1 MKDLKGYSGFL
12 IQNKLEELT
21 QENLRLLLF
30 YDIPIMKFFSHLS
43 EEELYQLSRVSVEK
57 FVSALLDGTAR
68 ADAKQS
74 LKQWEDD
81 EIPGIP
87 KGDIKPSDLVL
98 VYTIQKQGLLK
109 FLPDYTETVDEAIN
123 IIKELEDY
131 FVEVQ
136 NDAIVM
142 LFKIKQDADLKL
154 RQSEERY
161 RDLFENA
168 TDLIHIANIPG
179 AIQYA
184 NKAWLTATE
193 YTREELEN
201 LTYQKVVHPDYL
213 EIYTKERNRV
223 FAGESPQ
230 IIKIAFITKSGKS
243 VFLEGSV
250 SCHFIDC
257 LPENTR
263 SIFQDI
269 TARRV
274 SEEKIQ
280 KSFIQLAQ
288 AQQMAHIG
296 SWEWD
301 IPNNVMSWSEE
312 LYRIYEY
319 EQNEPVYP
327 FEQREWIHPDD
338 SEMVLRI
345 MEDVMLNKRSFNFN
359 FRIITKNNNTKSLQA
374 QGTTEVNETGELI
387 KLSGILQDIT
397 ERKFAEQKIAKT
409 IKQLSQAQ
417 EMAHIGSW
425 EWDMKANVISWSDEL
440 YRIYGLEPQQF
451 EATFEAYLGYIH
463 PDDRERV
470 NKIISRAAQDKKSFQ
485 FDHRILNH
493 KGEER
498 TLSSFGIIMLDK
510 EGNPIMMSGTAQD
523 ITERV
528 NVRDEL
534 KRAEDTVKAKQQ
546 FLSNMSHEIRTPMN
560 AIIGFTKVVLKTEL
574 STKQKEY
581 LDAIKISGETLL
593 VLINDI
599 LDLAKVDE
607 GKMTFESIPFKLSSS
622 FAAMIHLFETRMQEK
637 NLNLGKLFD
646 PNIPPVLV
654 GDPVRLHQIILNL
667 MSNAVKFTKRGHV
680 IVAVRLFSEDETSAT
695 VEFSITDS
703 GIGIE
708 PERINAVFE
717 NFHQATS
724 STARLY
730 GGTGLGLAI
739 VKQLVE
745 KQGGSIKVK
754 SQVDK
759 GSTFTFYLS
768 FKKPTKEAEMKV
780 VEHDQIES
788 ENGASIQNI
797 SILVV
802 EDIPLNQ
809 LLMKTLLSDFGCE
822 YDLAENGKIAI
833 EKMKE
838 KQFDIVLMD
847 LQMPVMNGFEATEYI
862 RKQLSSKT
870 PIIALTADVTTVDLE
885 KCRAVG
891 MNDYIS
897 KPIDERILYNK
908 ILKALRRTKSINLN
922 EVDKPVDDLR
932 KKDKVTNLD
941 YMAARTKK
949 NPVLMREMMRLFLEQ
964 TPVLI
969 NHLKEASI
977 ANDWETIQSSAHK
990 LIPSFAIVG
999 IKKEFEKDAQT
1010 IQDYSSRKIDIESIR
1025 EMVNKIETVCLK
1037 ACMELADEVKQME
1050 SHES

>member
-21 QENLRLLLF
+21 QENLRLLLL

-43 EEELYQLSRVSVEK
+43 EEDLYQLSRVSVEK
-57 FVSALLDGTAR
+57 FVRALLDGTAR

-87 KGDIKPSDLVL
+87 KGDIHPSDLVL

-109 FLPDYTETVDEAIN
+109 FLPEYTTAVTEAIN

-136 NDAIVM
+136 NDAVVM
-142 LFKIKQDADLKL
+142 LFKIKQDADIKL

-193 YTREELEN
+193 YNRDELEN

-213 EIYTKERNRV
+213 ELYTTERNKV
-223 FAGESPQ
+223 IAGEAPQ
-230 IIKIAFITKSGKS
+230 VIKIAFITKSGKS

-250 SCHFIDC
+250 SCHFIDGV
-257 LPENTR
+257 PVNTR
-263 SIFQDI
+263 GIFQDI
-269 TARRV
+269 TDRRV
-274 SEEKIQ
+274 
-280 KSFIQLAQ
+280 
-288 AQQMAHIG
+288 
-296 SWEWD
+296 
-301 IPNNVMSWSEE
+301 
-312 LYRIYEY
+312 
-319 EQNEPVYP
+319 
-327 FEQREWIHPDD
+327 
-338 SEMVLRI
+338 
-345 MEDVMLNKRSFNFN
+345 
-359 FRIITKNNNTKSLQA
+359 T
-374 QGTTEVNETGELI
+374 
-387 KLSGILQDIT
+387 
-397 ERKFAEQKIAKT
+397 EQKIDKT

-425 EWDMKANVISWSDEL
+425 EWDMKANLISWSDEL

-451 EATFEAYLGYIH
+451 EATFESYLGYIH

-470 NKIISRAAQDKKSFQ
+470 NNIISRAAQDKNSFQ
-485 FDHRILNH
+485 FDHRILTQ
-493 KGEER
+493 KGEEK
-498 TLSSFGIIMLDK
+498 TLSSYGIITLDK
-510 EGNPIMMSGTAQD
+510 EGTPIMMSGTAQD

-528 NVRDEL
+528 LVRDEL

-607 GKMTFESIPFKLSSS
+607 GKMTFESIPFKLNSS

-646 PNIPPVLV
+646 PNIPAVLV

-680 IVAVRLFSEDETSAT
+680 IVAVRLFSEDESSAT

-708 PERINAVFE
+708 PERINAIFE
-717 NFHQATS
+717 NFHQASS

-754 SQVDK
+754 SQVGK
-759 GSTFTFYLS
+759 GSTFTFYLG
-768 FKKPTKEAEMKV
+768 FKKPTKEAEMRV

-788 ENGASIQNI
+788 ENIATIQNI
-797 SILVV
+797 NILVV

-822 YDLAENGKIAI
+822 YELAENGKIAVQKME
-833 EKMKE
+833 EKK
-838 KQFDIVLMD
+838 FDIVLMD
-847 LQMPVMNGFEATEYI
+847 LQMPVMNGFEATDYI
-862 RKQLSSKT
+862 RNRLASKT

-885 KCRAVG
+885 KCKAVG

-908 ILKALRRTKSINLN
+908 IIKALRRSKSIDLN
-922 EVDKPVDDLR
+922 SDDNQPGNDLR
-932 KKDKVTNLD
+932 KKDQVTNLD
-941 YMAARTKK
+941 YMGARTKK
-949 NPVLMREMMRLFLEQ
+949 NAVLMREMMRLFLEQ

-969 NHLKEASI
+969 NHLKEASM

-990 LIPSFAIVG
+990 LIPSFSIVG
-999 IKKEFEKDAQT
+999 ISKEFEHCAQL
-1010 IQDYSSRKIDIESIR
+1010 IQEYASRKVDIESIR
-1025 EMVNKIETVCLK
+1025 EMVSKIETVCLK
-1037 ACMELADEVKQME
+1037 ACKEIVEEVKQME
-1050 SHES
+1050 SQES